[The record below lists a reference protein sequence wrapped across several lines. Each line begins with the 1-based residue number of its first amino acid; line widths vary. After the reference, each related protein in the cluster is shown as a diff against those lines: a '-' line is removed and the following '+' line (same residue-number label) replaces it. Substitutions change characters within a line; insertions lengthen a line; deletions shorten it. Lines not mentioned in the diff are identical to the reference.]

1 MFLVFDTETTGL
13 PTSWQAPASDVENW
27 PRIVQLAWQAFDLRG
42 RKMLARSQLIRPDGF
57 TIPREAEMVHG
68 ISTSVARR
76 KGVPV
81 AEVLEAFMEPLADAS
96 VLVAHNFKFDANVL
110 GAEFHRLRLRDPFS
124 RKTHICT
131 MEAATEYC
139 ALPGPYG
146 FKWPRLPELHF
157 SLFGKRVK
165 EAHDAAADV
174 ATCAKCFFEMKR
186 LGIVR
191 VPRVAPH
198 NALKRARARARVPA

>member
-13 PTSWQAPASDVENW
+13 PASWKAPASDVDNW
-27 PRIVQLAWQAFDLRG
+27 PRVVQVAWEAFDVRG
-42 RKMLARSQLIRPDGF
+42 QRILGRSYVVRPDGF
-57 TIPREAEMVHG
+57 TIPKDAEMVHG

-76 KGVPV
+76 KGTPV

-96 VLVAHNFKFDANVL
+96 VLVAHNFRFDANVL
-110 GAEFHRLRLRDPFS
+110 GAEFHRAGFRDPLH
-124 RKTHICT
+124 RRTHICT

-157 SLFGKRVK
+157 RLFGKRVK

-174 ATCAKCFFEMKR
+174 ATCSKCFFELKR

-191 VPRVAPH
+191 LPRQAPN
-198 NALKRARARARVPA
+198 NALKRPRARARIGS